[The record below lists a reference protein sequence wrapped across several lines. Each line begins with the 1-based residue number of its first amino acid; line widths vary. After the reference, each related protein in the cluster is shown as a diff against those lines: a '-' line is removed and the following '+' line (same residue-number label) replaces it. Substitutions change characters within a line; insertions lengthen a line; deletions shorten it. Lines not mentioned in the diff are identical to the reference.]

1 MSDKK
6 YLSLQHPD
14 DLNNK
19 LEIENTN
26 PKNTYNIHK
35 RTLAIP
41 QWTPFNSNNEI
52 PTIDNSPIYDEEDII
67 NKPRK
72 KSKKKQTS
80 KYSDD
85 NSNKPSKKSLIKQCC
100 DFIFRQR

>member
-26 PKNTYNIHK
+26 PKNTYNRHK
-35 RTLAIP
+35 RILDIP

-52 PTIDNSPIYDEEDII
+52 PTIDDSPIYDEEDII
-67 NKPRK
+67 NKP
-72 KSKKKQTS
+72 SKKQTS

-85 NSNKPSKKSLIKQCC
+85 DSIKYGKKNLIKQCC
-100 DFIFRQR
+100 DFIFRKR